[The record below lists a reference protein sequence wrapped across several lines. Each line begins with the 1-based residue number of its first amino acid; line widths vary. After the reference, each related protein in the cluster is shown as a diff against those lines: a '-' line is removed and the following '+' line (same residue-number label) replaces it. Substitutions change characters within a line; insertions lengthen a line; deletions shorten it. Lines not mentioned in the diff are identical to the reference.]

1 MFLLYRGLSY
11 SADCLVSAAVRLFLR
26 YRGRVRNE
34 NLAVFLLHRF
44 VRELAVCCCVAQT
57 DFLPYRIAE
66 KQAKP
71 DDLLLA
77 ARLPCLE
84 LAQRYCAA
92 ERILLAYFV
101 PGCCSDGLAFLR
113 CRQAVPGCAEWQTAM
128 QDCLAL
134 HLARPH
140 SVRLAVCQVAAQRCC
155 AVVQTRPVPSA
166 PVRCCC
172 DTTFLRDRSAER

>member
-1 MFLLYRGLSY
+1 MFLLYRAPAY
-11 SADCLVSAAVRLFLR
+11 SVGYPIAAAAYQFLR

-66 KQAKP
+66 KPEQT
-71 DDLLLA
+71 DVLLLA
-77 ARLPCLE
+77 AVRLPCSE
-84 LAQRYCAA
+84 PAQRYCAA
-92 ERILLAYFV
+92 ASFLYAQTA
-101 PGCCSDGLAFLR
+101 SDLFLR

-140 SVRLAVCQVAAQRCC
+140 SVRLAVCQAAAQRCC